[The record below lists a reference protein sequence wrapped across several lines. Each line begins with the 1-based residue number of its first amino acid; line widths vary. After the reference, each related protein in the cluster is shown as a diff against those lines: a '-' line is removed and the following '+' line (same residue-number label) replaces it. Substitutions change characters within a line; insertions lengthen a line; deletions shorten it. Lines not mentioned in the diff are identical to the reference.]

1 MKLIAAMAGAG
12 VVAGGVHYSG
22 VLDRG
27 EVYDKPYSVVYA
39 ELVSMP
45 VPPAAE
51 SVIGGEV
58 SMTQAP
64 DQIAW
69 HFRNKQG
76 EIAVFTARLTRE
88 DDRHTR
94 VKIGFDV
101 GDALDDS
108 SSALISTDLIRS
120 TARSAMTEQIDARL
134 SGRAYDNRRMAEV
147 LGEHLRDH
155 PEELKQYGE
164 SISRMYDGIAEQMK
178 AEGGGSFSYQ
188 SSPGYAA
195 ASTQSSM
202 AKATRPSVVL
212 TPQ

>member
-1 MKLIAAMAGAG
+1 MKLLAAMAGAG

-45 VPPAAE
+45 VPPEAE
-51 SVIGGEV
+51 SIVGGEV
-58 SMTQAP
+58 RMTQAP

-69 HFRNKQG
+69 HFRSKQG
-76 EIAVFTARLTRE
+76 EIAVFTAQLTRE
-88 DDRHTR
+88 DNRHTR
-94 VKIGFDV
+94 VKAGFDV
-101 GDALDDS
+101 GDTLDDGS
-108 SSALISTDLIRS
+108 DALISTDLIRS
-120 TARSAMTEQIDARL
+120 TARSAMAEQLDARL

-164 SISRMYDGIAEQMK
+164 SVGKIFNDVSAQMK
-178 AEGGGSFSYQ
+178 AENGTFSHQ
-188 SSPGYAA
+188 SAPGYGSPPPQATMAA
-195 ASTQSSM
+195 
-202 AKATRPSVVL
+202 ATRPAVVL